1 MPTQKK
7 LGPEGVGV
15 LWEKVFSVMKS
26 ITGAVDVEKGTLQE
40 QINKKVE
47 SDGDASNTKVD
58 FQISSGRENISTGE
72 TIGRIFGKVSKWL
85 ADLKPHAFYDLI
97 QNAATAAT
105 DRAVSAAVAKA
116 LQDQITALNTNRTLI
131 GVGFNAQFSA
141 TGYKFIEVFMDV
153 SGYTYTEI
161 FPVQTLVAGNKAP
174 LIHVRYSVND
184 YLTAFYAIST
194 SGISGPTVTEKSGG
208 INMINSIE
216 IYGIK

>member
-116 LQDQITALNTNRTLI
+116 LQDQITALNTKIYIEKIT
-131 GVGFNAQFSA
+131 GTFPGGESGD
-141 TGYKFIEVFMDV
+141 TGYMAIGTRTIEGKTYIPVAAVPVV
-153 SGYTYTEI
+153 STLNFKTEI
-161 FPVQTLVAGNKAP
+161 VNTHSFCIHLTMYNSVQIRYDVTTDVMVLFVGLV
-174 LIHVRYSVND
+174 
-184 YLTAFYAIST
+184 
-194 SGISGPTVTEKSGG
+194 
-208 INMINSIE
+208 
-216 IYGIK
+216 